1 MWKCTSDKPLDN
13 LSFIDSFS
21 LHGKQDYWYL
31 HSYNIHRDRTNA
43 VEVDPL
49 MEIFGISCGS
59 GRLCKFEDSDGSI
72 GLTFGW
78 LQSVHRILSESDGFL
93 SLILTI
99 YVQFSIRFTYTKQQM
114 FSSYSEL
121 KANATS
127 NYSSELKQ

>member
-1 MWKCTSDKPLDN
+1 
-13 LSFIDSFS
+13 
-21 LHGKQDYWYL
+21 
-31 HSYNIHRDRTNA
+31 
-43 VEVDPL
+43 
-49 MEIFGISCGS
+49 MEIFGIGWGS
-59 GRLCKFEDSDGSI
+59 GRLCKSEDSDGSI
-72 GLTFGW
+72 ELTFGW

-127 NYSSELKQ
+127 DYSSELKQ